1 MMKKV
6 LAVVLSLFILVGVSS
21 NVFAIEIIGELDYW
35 ESNVNN
41 IASFMSTTPD
51 IYSATLGAY
60 NLTTLRSQVTNA
72 RDQWYGAGIPCN
84 TTTTEAIAEIKV
96 YGGSLSQIQSVCP
109 EFQSGYAGLTKSY
122 SILQSGVYLYNGNY
136 KQYYKMDHAT
146 VYVKTGLTYPQFVV
160 THEIGHSIGWNGHIS
175 TYGNVMYASESP
187 FTDLTARDKRH
198 LSQIH

>member
-1 MMKKV
+1 MKKV
-6 LAVVLSLFILVGVSS
+6 LAIVLSLFIIIGVSS

-41 IASFMSTTPD
+41 LASFMSNTPD
-51 IYSATLGAY
+51 IFSATLGAY
-60 NLTTLRSQVTNA
+60 DLSTLRSQVSSA
-72 RDQWYGAGIPCN
+72 RGQWNGAGIPCN

-96 YGGSLSQIQSVCP
+96 YGGSLSQIQNVCP
-109 EFQSGYAGLTKSY
+109 SFQSTYAGLTIGY
-122 SILQSGVYLYNGNY
+122 EILQSGVYLYNGNY

-146 VYVKTGLTYPQFVV
+146 VYVKTGLTYPQNVV

-175 TYGNVMYASESP
+175 TSGNVMYAYESS
-187 FTDLTARDKRH
+187 LTNLTTRDERH